1 MSNKVKVPRN
11 PEEKPAKVQPIIQ
24 QEETVEVQV
33 KRVLLS
39 KTIWI
44 NLLAFIAFWIQREY
58 GFILSE
64 DLQMQA
70 LTLIN
75 IALRFLTKEPIAWGG
90 TTTVSGET
98 SGNNQENS

>member
-1 MSNKVKVPRN
+1 MTNKPTNKK
-11 PEEKPAKVQPIIQ
+11 PEPEKLVVV
-24 QEETVEVQV
+24 EESPTVVA

-44 NLLAFIAFWIQREY
+44 NLLAFIAFWIQKEY
-58 GFILSE
+58 GFVVSE

-75 IALRFLTKEPIAWGG
+75 ICLRFVTKEPIAWGG
-90 TTTVSGET
+90 DN
-98 SGNNQENS
+98 GNNQETA